1 MRKFKVVSEI
11 ETAKVAEC
19 QFNDFKKD
27 KNAILEFLMLIM
39 EIHEST
45 AEIVYTMFK
54 VCNDEPAFVK
64 DYRIDISDN
73 IISIYQN
80 VKTPYLEEIKE

>member
-27 KNAILEFLMLIM
+27 KSAILEFLMLVM
-39 EIHEST
+39 EINEST

-54 VCNDEPAFVK
+54 VCNDPAFVK

-80 VKTPYLEEIKE
+80 VKTPYIKEIKEK